1 MYISHQTLCKLENCL
16 LTILL
21 TGTWAGALGLVLYWW
36 LGVYGIVI
44 DGELGQVGF
53 SNGYWC
59 RVLLLGNIDK
69 AKDNILTLIPD
80 KTLSLPLCNGITI

>member
-1 MYISHQTLCKLENCL
+1 MVL
-16 LTILL
+16 LA
-21 TGTWAGALGLVLYWW
+21 GTRAGALGLVLYWW

-59 RVLLLGNIDK
+59 RVLLLENIGKYLD
-69 AKDNILTLIPD
+69 T
-80 KTLSLPLCNGITI
+80 